1 MSEAPS
7 KAEIIIGALPYIRA
21 FSGKTVVVK
30 YGGNAMTAPDLTT
43 AVTQDLI
50 LMRLV
55 GMEPVVVHGG
65 GPQIDQAMKSA
76 GLRPQFVQ
84 GLRITDTATMRI
96 VAQVLVGEIN
106 QEIVARIGRLGG
118 SAIGLSGRDG
128 GMVRARKAPPAT
140 APDGT
145 PVDLGL
151 VGEVVQVD
159 PRPIRTLLQA
169 GYIPVVAPTAGDEA
183 GATYNINA
191 DAVAGEVAAALVA
204 EKLVLLTDTDGILDR
219 EGRLLSTLD
228 RAEVDRLTGD
238 GTISRGMLPKVQ
250 ACLTA
255 LKAGVRKTHIING
268 TRPHALIE
276 ELLTPEGVG
285 TEIVASAATMTDDQ

>member
-1 MSEAPS
+1 MSEKTS
-7 KAEIIIGALPYIRA
+7 KAEIIIGALPFIRA

-30 YGGNAMTAPDLTT
+30 YGGNAMLDPALTT
-43 AVTQDLI
+43 AVMQDLI

-65 GPQIDQAMKSA
+65 GPQIDQAMKTS
-76 GLRPQFVQ
+76 GLKPQFVQ
-84 GLRITDTATMRI
+84 GLRITDPETMRI
-96 VAQVLVGEIN
+96 VERVLVGEIN

-118 SAIGLSGRDG
+118 FAIGLSGKDG
-128 GMVRARKAPPAT
+128 GMIRGRKASPAT
-140 APDGT
+140 TPDGQ

-151 VGEVVQVD
+151 VGEVAHVD
-159 PRPIRTLLQA
+159 PRPIRTLLDA
-169 GYIPVVAPTAGDEA
+169 DYIPVIAPTAGDEA

-191 DAVAGEVAAALVA
+191 DLVAGEVAAALVA

-219 EGRLLSTLD
+219 QGRLLSTLG
-228 RAEVDRLTGD
+228 RAEVDRLKAD

-250 ACLTA
+250 ACLAA

-285 TEIVASAATMTDDQ
+285 TEIVA

>member
-1 MSEAPS
+1 MSPEAS

-30 YGGNAMTAPDLTT
+30 YGGNAMVDRRLTT
-43 AVTQDLI
+43 AVIQDLI

-55 GMEPVVVHGG
+55 GMLPVVVHGG
-65 GPQIDQAMKSA
+65 GPQIDQAMKGS
-76 GLRPQFVQ
+76 GLTPRFVQ
-84 GLRITDTATMRI
+84 GLRVSDAETVRI
-96 VAQVLVGEIN
+96 VERVLVGEIN
-106 QEIVARIGRLGG
+106 QEIVAWIQRLGG
-118 SAIGLSGRDG
+118 AAIGLSGKDG
-128 GMVRARKAPPAT
+128 GLILARKAPPAK
-140 APDGT
+140 APDGQM
-145 PVDLGL
+145 VDLGL
-151 VGEVVQVD
+151 VGEVVRVE
-159 PRPIRTLLQA
+159 PRPIRALQEA

-183 GATYNINA
+183 GTTYNINA
-191 DAVAGEVAAALVA
+191 DLVAGEVAAALVA

-219 EGRLLSTLD
+219 AGGLLSTLTRQD
-228 RAEVDRLTGD
+228 VDRLIAD

-255 LKAGVRKTHIING
+255 LKGGVHKTHIING

-285 TEIVASAATMTDDQ
+285 TEIVA